1 MEKLFILLIII
12 CYTTGCQTRR
22 PNLALSTYKY
32 DFGITE
38 PNQQYEGAVV
48 LLNCG
53 TAELKIEAVN
63 SGCGCTSVYYSK
75 DIIAPNDT
83 CVLNFIYDTTNKIG
97 DQTQYITIIANTDSL
112 VHLFKFSTCVEAWD

>member
-1 MEKLFILLIII
+1 MKKIFIYLIFTYLAI
-12 CYTTGCQTRR
+12 GCQPIQ
-22 PNLALSTYKY
+22 PNLVLSTYNY

-48 LLNCG
+48 LRNCG

-63 SGCGCTSVYYSK
+63 SGCGCTSVSYSK

-83 CVLNFIYDTTNKIG
+83 CILNFIYDTTNKIG